1 MPENSSSRQRD
12 RRSTR
17 LRDRRRARELVAAPE
32 SLSPNQRACRRTREF
47 AAEPESSAPRHGAC
61 RRTRELI
68 DAPES
73 LSRSL
78 AGSSPSQSEESS
90 PHQLYRG
97 FIAASE
103 NSLPH
108 LRVRCQCL
116 SLHKRAHREVAAAL
130 ESSLPRQ
137 VAEWSRELVV
147 RRISLRF
154 RFRTRG
160 LVEAPEDLAITPEEL
175 IAAQEASSP
184 HNRARRG
191 AVQEGSSPDKRL
203 GVGQRK
209 RAHHWAAESSSL
221 HKRARCEA
229 VQEGSSQHKRARRCT
244 QEARH

>member
-1 MPENSSSRQRD
+1 M
-12 RRSTR
+12 
-17 LRDRRRARELVAAPE
+17 
-32 SLSPNQRACRRTREF
+32 
-47 AAEPESSAPRHGAC
+47 
-61 RRTRELI
+61 
-68 DAPES
+68 
-73 LSRSL
+73 
-78 AGSSPSQSEESS
+78 
-90 PHQLYRG
+90 
-97 FIAASE
+97 
-103 NSLPH
+103 PH
-108 LRVRCQCL
+108 LRVCCQCS

-154 RFRTRG
+154 RFRTRE
-160 LVEAPEDLAITPEEL
+160 LVEAPEDLVITPEEL

-184 HNRARRG
+184 HKRARRG
-191 AVQEGSSPDKRL
+191 AVQEGSSPHKRARRGAVQEGSSPNKRL